1 MDCKH
6 EEYDMEGRHC
16 KLSHCAKGVGMRCKR
31 DYGEWCNCYESI
43 NGKNK
48 HRNDPLKPPK
58 TGFNAKKEPKN
69 IYHYIVEKDTYAIRK
84 DASNDGEFVELLNA
98 ELKELIKN
106 LSINMLKEEIIKL
119 AHEAHSKRDECA
131 TNYDKKLL
139 DVDYSNWNRYMGQ
152 FEAYSKVVELIDNIL
167 EVYNK

>member
-1 MDCKH
+1 MDCKY
-6 EEYDMEGRHC
+6 EEYDMEGKHC

-31 DYGEWCNCYESI
+31 DCGEWCNCYESI
-43 NGKNK
+43 NSKKKHKKPSYKYYENK
-48 HRNDPLKPPK
+48 EYN
-58 TGFNAKKEPKN
+58 
-69 IYHYIVEKDTYAIRK
+69 VRK
-84 DASNDGEFVELLNA
+84 SAESESAFVDLLNT
-98 ELKELIKN
+98 ELKELINN
-106 LSINMLKEEIIKL
+106 LPIIALKEEIIKL

-139 DVDYSNWNRYMGQ
+139 DVDHSNWNRYMGQ